1 MRKKLL
7 SGILALIMSLSCFS
21 NIVFAENDETIT
33 TDQVTSTEVASIDKE
48 VDYTESYDMSDTS
61 ANSQGYSVTDIR
73 LAEEEMKITADY
85 TVINDAVLKIKVYD
99 EDSSVVYDTISTN
112 IKASLNSIEVPCKL
126 ESWPQYFSIDAE
138 IYDASG
144 TTKLS
149 DKLTLGEHT
158 RSYEE
163 FMNITSDNAMFEG
176 QVILD
181 YGESADGE
189 ENFAVVRSGVEVVYV
204 DSMDD
209 LKITDT
215 NGDVVGDVALM
226 SEDEEVE
233 LYSFSGVTNGSELE
247 TALDNISVGEK
258 VLIVPR
264 DDINQAVA
272 LKVDEK
278 TEIELFNEDAS
289 NVTLAA
295 DVDVEFTEDDL
306 FDFIKIDM
314 DIAVDENDI
323 IPAEGVVAA
332 EDEEEVELFG
342 FLWDG
347 IDKENSYSKGKT
359 YTIYSNGSTKVTDTL
374 TLTGTFKFS
383 LHFVSQRVT
392 VTYQILWKTF
402 TRTKTEH
409 RLGDITASVTVSVTN
424 VLNLKMAKDH
434 KINKE
439 FTVGNLYK
447 KSFFKVVEIAVPLT
461 ISFEG
466 KANALLTTT
475 LTQKAGGTFGVTYN
489 GSRATPIIRSNGFSS
504 EYDFTVKGH
513 VEADLGVGIGVDVK
527 APYVKANVDGTAGVT
542 ADGNCGNGK
551 VSGSTRH
558 DCEFCIDGVI
568 NWYLKGSAKLVFD
581 GDTIANPTFGKRTG
595 KIADFYASFDADR
608 SPNWKCGKGDCSNK
622 SYKVV
627 VTTKNSKTNKVL
639 KGATVKYGS
648 NTIGK
653 SNSDGKVT
661 GWLKPGTYKFKATK
675 SDFNSATAKKK
686 VGVSGLNLTLK
697 LTPKGA
703 ANEEYYYIDDI
714 FALNDE
720 EYAEFIT
727 DEEFVANCLFLIR
740 NSEDLQ
746 NLSILVNNTERDIDK
761 LRFVMNN
768 ASGTIDMTGVE
779 WTPIGTADRP
789 FMSEFDG
796 NKMTITGL
804 SVDSESDYVGL
815 FGNVKD
821 AEIFDLG
828 VTNASVSGN
837 NYVGIIA
844 GNISGN
850 SKVYDTYVTGSVN
863 GNNNVGALIGSVDK
877 VEVLNTYSTADVSG
891 NSNVGGL
898 VGTLNHS
905 TTTGQLTNS
914 YSVGTVTGSSNVG
927 GVAGVVTYEAVAVVE
942 DTTTDET
949 EEVIEDIAMSGV
961 QYCYYLDAGAEN
973 AVGTQGENVTVIA
986 YPVSEAQAT
995 GVGSEELIS
1004 FESEIANT
1012 YTLLDA
1018 LNSWYT
1024 VFGMNS
1030 AVADETDDST
1040 NMEDTTTEDEDES
1053 TLVLQTTD
1061 PYNQWFEDE
1070 SLVNGGYPLFEE
1082 KGEVYTLT
1090 VEYVFED
1097 GTEAKPSVVLY
1108 LEEGQEYDVDSYSID
1123 NYYTDEIEYSGVM
1136 PAGDTFFRVLY
1147 RKIPMDVAVT
1157 ELYADYVA
1165 DGTQAQKGSVC
1176 NLFTPDDV
1184 IALANYVSAGGNT
1197 EGVIFSQESDINLD
1211 GVTVTPIGTADKP
1224 FKGTYN
1230 SNAYSISN
1238 LKIYAET
1245 DNIGFFGYTNGAT
1258 INNPYFIG
1266 ANVTGK
1272 DNVGALIGY
1281 AENTVVNSAN
1291 INATMTGNQ
1300 YVGGVVGYAK
1310 KSTINGTFNS
1320 GSMLTVIY
1328 SGGLVGMLDESTL
1341 MNCENFITIEAMEPY
1356 AGGIAG
1362 YTNNSTIVNS
1372 YNMANVSGVSY
1383 VGGVTGKSVNSTIE
1397 NVYSVGTVTGTSV
1410 TAGFIGEI
1418 DNEVK
1423 SCYYMNYDNPVASGS
1438 TNGLTKMASAPIMMS
1453 LLNNWVTDKASS
1465 KYYEWLEDEGYEYP
1479 VLGTSMTNWVTDFE
1493 FVDSNLSLNYNA
1505 AVESN
1510 GILYVASYDKDGRL
1524 VTCNSY
1530 TTSGSYSIP
1539 ITSSVTRAKAFIWDS
1554 NLVPLDTN
1562 IEILR

>member
-1 MRKKLL
+1 MRKKLI
-7 SGILALIMSLSCFS
+7 SGFLALVMSLSCFS
-21 NIVFAENDETIT
+21 NIVFAENNETIT
-33 TDQVTSTEVASIDKE
+33 TEEVTNTEVASIDKE

-73 LAEEEMKITADY
+73 LAEEEMKITVDY
-85 TVINDAVLKIKVYD
+85 AALNDAVLKVKVYD
-99 EDSSVVYDTISTN
+99 EDSSVVYDTISVN
-112 IKASLNSIEVPCKL
+112 IKAALNSIEVPCKL

-144 TTKLS
+144 ATKLS
-149 DKLTLGEHT
+149 DKLTFGEHT

-189 ENFAVVRSGVEVVYV
+189 ENFAVVRKGVEVVYV

-209 LKITDT
+209 LEITDT
-215 NGDVVGDVALM
+215 NGDVVGDVALT

-233 LYSFSGVTNGSELE
+233 LYSFSGVDNGSVLE
-247 TALDNISVGEK
+247 TALDNVSVGEK
-258 VLIVPR
+258 VLIVPK

-272 LKVDEK
+272 LKVDDK

-323 IPAEGVVAA
+323 IPAEGVVAE

-359 YTIYSNGSTKVTDTL
+359 YTLYNSGGSTIKDTL

-392 VTYQILWKTF
+392 VTYKILWKTF

-409 RLGDITASVTVSVTN
+409 RLGDITATVTVSVSN
-424 VLNLKMAKDH
+424 VLNLKMAKDK
-434 KINKE
+434 KISKN

-461 ISFEG
+461 ISFDG
-466 KANALLTTT
+466 KANALLNTT

-527 APYVKANVDGTAGVT
+527 APYIKANVDGTAGVT

-627 VTTKNSKTNKVL
+627 VTTKNSKTNKAL

-648 NTIGK
+648 KTLGK
-653 SNSDGKVT
+653 SDSKGKVT

-675 SDFNSATAKKK
+675 SDYNSATSSKK

-697 LTPKGA
+697 LSPKGA
-703 ANEEYYYIDDI
+703 ANEEFYFIDDI
-714 FALNDE
+714 YDLNDE
-720 EYAEFIT
+720 EYAEFVA
-727 DEEFVANCLFLIR
+727 DDEFVSNCLFLVR
-740 NSEDLQ
+740 DASDLQ
-746 NLSILVNNTERDIDK
+746 KLANLVNNTSRDTSK

-768 ASGTIDMTGVE
+768 ATGTIDMTGVALS
-779 WTPIGTADRP
+779 PIGTEERP

-804 SVDSESDYVGL
+804 NIESNSDYVGL
-815 FGNVKD
+815 FGNVRD

-828 VTNASVSGN
+828 ITGATISGKN
-837 NYVGIIA
+837 NVGIIA
-844 GNISGN
+844 GKVSGN
-850 SKVYDTYVTGSVN
+850 SKIYDIYVTGTVS
-863 GNNNVGALIGSVDK
+863 GNNNVGALLGSLDK
-877 VEVLNTYSTADVSG
+877 ANVLNSYSTANVSG

-905 TTTGQLTNS
+905 TDAGHLANS
-914 YSVGTVTGSSNVG
+914 YSVGTVNGSSNVG
-927 GVAGVVTYEAVAVVE
+927 GVAGVVSFENVATVE
-942 DTTTDET
+942 ETSDST
-949 EEVIEDIAMSGV
+949 EEVIEDIAISGV
-961 QYCYYLDAGAEN
+961 QYCYYLNTSADSSIGN
-973 AVGTQGENVTVIA
+973 QGNGTTVLA
-986 YPVSEAQAT
+986 YPVSEEQAT

-1012 YTLLDA
+1012 YTLVDA

-1030 AVADETDDST
+1030 AVADETDDPT
-1040 NMEDTTTEDEDES
+1040 NVEDTTTEDEDES
-1053 TLVLQTTD
+1053 TLVLQTGD
-1061 PYNQWFEDE
+1061 AYNKWFEDDG
-1070 SLVNGGYPLFEE
+1070 LVNKGYPLFEE

-1097 GTEAKPSVVLY
+1097 GSEAKPTVVLY
-1108 LEEGQEYDVDSYSID
+1108 LEEGQPYDVDSYSIE

-1136 PAGDTFFRVLY
+1136 PAGDTFFKVLY
-1147 RKIPMDVAVT
+1147 RKIPMDIAVT

-1165 DGTQAQKGSVC
+1165 EGTQAQKDSVC

-1184 IALANYVSAGGNT
+1184 IALANYVSTGGNT

-1211 GVTVTPIGTADKP
+1211 GVTVSPIGTPEKP

-1281 AENTVVNSAN
+1281 AENTVVNAAN

-1320 GSMLTVIY
+1320 GSMLTVTY

-1341 MNCENFITIEAMEPY
+1341 MNCENFISIEAMEPY
-1356 AGGIAG
+1356 TGGIAG
-1362 YTNNSTIVNS
+1362 YVNNSTIVNS
-1372 YNMANVSGVSY
+1372 YNMANINGASY

-1397 NVYSVGTVTGTSV
+1397 NVYSVGTITGTSV
-1410 TAGFIGEI
+1410 VGGFVGEI

-1423 SCYYMNYDNPVASGS
+1423 SCYYMDYDNPVASGS
-1438 TNGLTKMASAPIMMS
+1438 SNGLTKMASAPIMMS
-1453 LLNNWVTDKASS
+1453 LLNKWVTDKSSS
-1465 KYYEWLEDEGYEYP
+1465 KYYEWLEDEGYAYP

-1493 FVDSNLSLNYNA
+1493 FVGSNLTLNYNA

-1539 ITSSVTRAKAFIWDS
+1539 VTSSVTRAKAFIWDS
-1554 NLVPLDTN
+1554 NLTPLDTN
-1562 IEILR
+1562 MEITR